1 MSKKPLNK
9 VQRDKLKKLQN
20 RLYGLSAY
28 GRAAQ
33 VEISWWRANVRDV
46 VGSRA
51 RFHKTREASDTDFSQ
66 AELKKMQKDLT
77 RASDVIA
84 EIRSEIL
91 EIGNNLPKYLEEI
104 YSD

>member
-1 MSKKPLNK
+1 
-9 VQRDKLKKLQN
+9 
-20 RLYGLSAY
+20 
-28 GRAAQ
+28 
-33 VEISWWRANVRDV
+33 
-46 VGSRA
+46 
-51 RFHKTREASDTDFSQ
+51 
-66 AELKKMQKDLT
+66 MQKDLT